1 MALDENGPTVEL
13 HDKIVRLGGGQ
24 VIEAEVRVGQTT
36 EGRDGEV
43 AAQIGAEHHHNG
55 AMFHRTLAVLPALVG
70 AWRDRA
76 VFHRLR
82 CTGAPDEAPPERDP
96 AST

>member
-1 MALDENGPTVEL
+1 MDWS
-13 HDKIVRLGGGQ
+13 
-24 VIEAEVRVGQTT
+24 EADVTSFT
-36 EGRDGEV
+36 PP
-43 AAQIGAEHHHNG
+43 
-55 AMFHRTLAVLPALVG
+55 HRFG